1 MIEGVG
7 LAKYFETEWFF
18 ESFASDLTFIKKR
31 MFGSLA
37 AYLDGKIV
45 AVLSESP
52 TDEVWNGILFPTE
65 LQSHTDLLSQYPFLE
80 NHKILKKWLFL
91 PATDFHFEERALR
104 LAAKIAA
111 RDPLFGVVPKTK
123 RAKREKRA
131 KKVSRARKKRSN

>member
-1 MIEGVG
+1 MSLSVEALVIEGVG
-7 LAKYFETEWFF
+7 LAKHFETEWFF

-45 AVLSESP
+45 AVLSENHS
-52 TDEVWNGILFPTE
+52 DEVWNGILLPTE
-65 LQSHTDLLSQYPFLE
+65 LQSHTDLLNQYPFLE

-104 LAAKIAA
+104 LAARIAA
-111 RDPLFGVVPKTK
+111 RDPLFGVVPK
-123 RAKREKRA
+123 EKKA
-131 KKVSRARKKRSN
+131 KKPIR